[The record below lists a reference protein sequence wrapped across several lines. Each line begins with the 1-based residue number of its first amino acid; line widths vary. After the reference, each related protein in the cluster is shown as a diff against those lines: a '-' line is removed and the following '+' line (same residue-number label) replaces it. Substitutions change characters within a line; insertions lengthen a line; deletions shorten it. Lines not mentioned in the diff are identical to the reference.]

1 MTHHPPASA
10 HAAALSASRLR
21 EGLACGGR
29 AVTRLRPPPP
39 LPVTPL
45 PRLRILVVDDHVDTA
60 AMLGLVLKLIGHHTE
75 VAHDGP
81 QALDKA
87 AAFQPDVVLLD
98 INLPGLSGHEVAR
111 TLREQPWGRD
121 LALVAVTAMEQEP
134 HRQESRR
141 SGFDAHLVKPV
152 DSHTLEALLA
162 ALQALRPDGPR
173 P

>member
-10 HAAALSASRLR
+10 DAAALPVPCVHQ
-21 EGLACGGR
+21 GLAGGGR
-29 AVTRLRPPPP
+29 GVVRWQPPPVTS
-39 LPVTPL
+39 LPPC
-45 PRLRILVVDDHVDTA
+45 RILVVDDHEDTA
-60 AMLGLVLKLIGHHTE
+60 AMLGLLLKLIGHHTQ

-81 QALDKA
+81 EALAKA
-87 AAFQPDVVLLD
+87 AEFRPDVVLLD

-111 TLREQPWGRD
+111 KLRAQPWGRE
-121 LALVAVTAMEQEP
+121 LTLVAVTAMDQEP
-134 HRQESRR
+134 HRLESRR

-162 ALQALRPDGPR
+162 ALRALRSAGAR

>member
-10 HAAALSASRLR
+10 HAAALPPSRLR

-29 AVTRLRPPPP
+29 AVGRLHPPP
-39 LPVTPL
+39 VMPL

-98 INLPGLSGHEVAR
+98 INLPGPNGHEVAR

-121 LALVAVTAMEQEP
+121 LALVAVTAMDQEP
-134 HRQESRR
+134 HHRQESRR
-141 SGFDAHLVKPV
+141 RGFDAHLVKPV

-162 ALQALRPDGPR
+162 ALRALRPDGPR